1 MKKLNFRV
9 KKNILV
15 SVLVVLVIAFGTI
28 LVGSITK
35 EHNAKDAQALI
46 KENEAVDIKIDDAKG
61 NNSSQVKVPI
71 MGSDEITEKSTE
83 DKELNSNTE
92 ITNKENKVVKP
103 EPPKYKPKT
112 NDEITNKNKV
122 PTYPEKEVKPELQ
135 TTNSGETN
143 NKGQVNF
150 PGFGQVEDDGEN
162 KGKNVNS
169 NGDIN
174 KQVGTMD

>member
-1 MKKLNFRV
+1 MKKLSFKV
-9 KKNILV
+9 KKNILT
-15 SVLVVLVIAFGTI
+15 SILVVLVIAFGTI

-35 EHNAKDAQALI
+35 EHNAKDTEILI
-46 KENEAVDIKIDDAKG
+46 KDSEAVDIKIDDAKG
-61 NNSSQVKVPI
+61 NNSSQVKVPV
-71 MGSDEITEKSTE
+71 MGSDEKTEKSTE

-92 ITNKENKVVKP
+92 ITNKDNKVVKP

-112 NDEITNKNKV
+112 NDDITNKNKV

>member
-1 MKKLNFRV
+1 MKKLSFKV
-9 KKNILV
+9 KKNILT
-15 SVLVVLVIAFGTI
+15 SVLVVLVIAFGII

-35 EHNAKDAQALI
+35 GHNTKDAQVLI
-46 KENEAVDIKIDDAKG
+46 KDNEAVDIKIDDAKG
-61 NNSSQVKVPI
+61 NNSSQVNVPI
-71 MGSDEITEKSTE
+71 MRSDEKTEKTTE

-92 ITNKENKVVKP
+92 ITNKDNKIVKP

-112 NDEITNKNKV
+112 DDDITNKNKV
-122 PTYPEKEVKPELQ
+122 PTYPEKEVKLELEI
-135 TTNSGETN
+135 TNSGETN
-143 NKGQVNF
+143 DKGQVNF

>member
-9 KKNILV
+9 KKNILA

-61 NNSSQVKVPI
+61 NNSSQVNVPI
-71 MGSDEITEKSTE
+71 MGSDKKTEKSTE
-83 DKELNSNTE
+83 DKGLNSNTE

-112 NDEITNKNKV
+112 NDDITNKNKV

-150 PGFGQVEDDGEN
+150 PGFGQVEADGEN